1 VDAAAHRISA
11 VTVVDT
17 EQGELSRIPVPS
29 DTSAGYPAWMDDHVR
44 AMRAALPTG
53 RIEAPV
59 IHAHTGMYGG
69 VAAAALARP
78 DARVVLIEHAT
89 FLAKVFRRPGARHR
103 YAAALHRA
111 DAVLCVGPGLRDYL
125 AAEFPPYAGKLHVVP
140 NPIDFDTFA
149 VRERPPDDLRRWLY
163 VGRLVEH
170 KGVRLL
176 LEAFGVVAAEDPA
189 LTLTL
194 VGSGPLEAELR
205 ERAAELGVADR
216 VRVHPPVP
224 PDGIPAL
231 LTGHDLLV
239 HLSSIETFGLTVI
252 EAIATG
258 TPVLAARNEGTQET
272 IAGLHGRAGLLIDPG
287 TDPSAVAEA
296 YRDLRRRLPDLDL
309 PGARAELRA
318 RYGREAVAA
327 RLRYFH
333 TGVLERPE
341 PEPGH
346 VAPQV
351 RARTV
356 ADLVLRR
363 VPGKVLDR
371 LLAAAR
377 RRSGPGLEVMVRHAQ
392 RAHRR
397 YTDRSR
403 AASANGP
410 RR

>member
-1 VDAAAHRISA
+1 
-11 VTVVDT
+11 
-17 EQGELSRIPVPS
+17 
-29 DTSAGYPAWMDDHVR
+29 
-44 AMRAALPTG
+44 
-53 RIEAPV
+53 
-59 IHAHTGMYGG
+59 
-69 VAAAALARP
+69 
-78 DARVVLIEHAT
+78 
-89 FLAKVFRRPGARHR
+89 
-103 YAAALHRA
+103 
-111 DAVLCVGPGLRDYL
+111 
-125 AAEFPPYAGKLHVVP
+125 LHVVP

-163 VGRLVEH
+163 VGRLIEH

-176 LEAFGVVAAEDPA
+176 LEAFGVVAADDPA
-189 LTLTL
+189 PTLTL

-205 ERAAELGVADR
+205 ERAVALGLGDR
-216 VRVHPPVP
+216 VRLHPAVP

-231 LTGHDLLV
+231 LAGHDLLV
-239 HLSSIETFGLTVI
+239 HLSSTETFGLTVL

-272 IAGLHGRAGLLIDPG
+272 MAGLHGRAGLLIDPG
-287 TDPSAVAEA
+287 ADPSTVADA

-309 PGARAELRA
+309 RGARDELRA

-327 RLRYFH
+327 RLRHFH
-333 TGVLERPE
+333 TGPRERPE
-341 PEPGH
+341 PAPG
-346 VAPQV
+346 
-351 RARTV
+351 RAVQQPRVRTV

-377 RRSGPGLEVMVRHAQ
+377 RRPGPGLEVVVRHAQ

-397 YTDRSR
+397 YADRILSR
-403 AASANGP
+403 PRTASANGP